1 MSVFSFDVTDLY
13 IMEISSN
20 ICSLLRKPQIF
31 NTSVLIFSA
40 SSMASRPGEAQS
52 DGAPKTYR
60 PLVKDYATDSGFDL
74 SKVKHEVGAKE
85 TTTIA
90 PPSYLQR
97 RIPG

>member
-1 MSVFSFDVTDLY
+1 
-13 IMEISSN
+13 MEILSN
-20 ICSLLRKPQIF
+20 VCGFLRKPQHF
-31 NTSVLIFSA
+31 NTYVLIFSA

-52 DGAPKTYR
+52 EGAPKTYR

>member
-1 MSVFSFDVTDLY
+1 
-13 IMEISSN
+13 
-20 ICSLLRKPQIF
+20 
-31 NTSVLIFSA
+31 
-40 SSMASRPGEAQS
+40 MASRPGEAQS
-52 DGAPKTYR
+52 EGAPKTYR

-97 RIPG
+97 RIPGLYILHNFKKVTFIKHFIEKFDRFDSSM

>member
-1 MSVFSFDVTDLY
+1 
-13 IMEISSN
+13 
-20 ICSLLRKPQIF
+20 
-31 NTSVLIFSA
+31 
-40 SSMASRPGEAQS
+40 MASRPGEAQS
-52 DGAPKTYR
+52 EGAPKTYR

-97 RIPG
+97 RIPGWYLIILKNSLL

>member
-1 MSVFSFDVTDLY
+1 
-13 IMEISSN
+13 MEILSN
-20 ICSLLRKPQIF
+20 VCGLLRKTQLF
-31 NTSVLIFSA
+31 KTSVLFFSA
-40 SSMASRPGEAQS
+40 SPMASRPGEAQS
-52 DGAPKTYR
+52 EGAPKTYR